1 MFRRP
6 KKSATSP
13 ARDALLVADRELDAA
28 RERHATIEAE
38 AERLRSVADGEDA
51 ATAALERAVVSD
63 GGIAALAKFAAGEA
77 IDPAGP
83 LGAAEA
89 AARAASIA
97 RRVLPQM
104 AHRRGVAAARVTE
117 LEIARR
123 ERLVDAL
130 ISEIGEPLGR
140 QIMAAHRQLAEL
152 VDQAFGLSQVL
163 AEHGR
168 DDFARA
174 APEFQIPTFDVSPL
188 NSGPEFRGYLHH
200 RGDVEITRSAAR
212 FREIAS
218 RLAADPA
225 RAELHKGE
233 K

>member
-1 MFRRP
+1 M
-6 KKSATSP
+6 A
-13 ARDALLVADRELDAA
+13 ADRDLDAA
-28 RERHATIEAE
+28 REHLATIEAE
-38 AERLRSVADGEDA
+38 IERLRSIADGEDA

-123 ERLVDAL
+123 ERLVDVL
-130 ISEIGEPLGR
+130 VDEIGGSLGR
-140 QIMAAHRQLAEL
+140 QIMAAHLHLGYL
-152 VDQAFGLSQVL
+152 VDQATGLGLVM

-168 DDFARA
+168 DAFARA
-174 APEFQIPTFDVSPL
+174 APEFEIPAFDVPPL
-188 NSGPEFRGYLHH
+188 NTGTEFSPYLRH
-200 RGDVEITRSAAR
+200 RGDVEVTRSAAR
-212 FREIAS
+212 FREIAG
-218 RLAADPA
+218 RLSADPLA
-225 RAELHKGE
+225 DVTKLPNGRL
-233 K
+233 